1 MEFKVGS
8 LASLI
13 SGSKSPAAA
22 KKSKLFQNVSE
33 GKINIKF
40 QAMHN
45 SEKERGKIKATDE
58 FSGSYVLSNAYRNK
72 TKADTVEPESVKSS
86 ASYAVKRTEK
96 KMRRKITLQNEDVKE
111 NRVARSIFVG
121 NVPHSVTMK
130 KLKRLFKKYGT
141 VESVRL
147 RCPPLADP
155 RVPKK
160 VAVIKRDFHPD
171 RNSIHA
177 FVTFHDSESA
187 QKALV
192 ANGTIFEEHHIRVDM
207 ASGKTDYDQK
217 KAVFLGNV
225 PFAAEDDDLWKIF
238 ESCGKISSIRLV
250 RDRTTGVGKGFAY
263 INFESAD
270 SVELALKLD
279 GEELNKRKLR
289 VQRCV
294 KKPKGKPHSG
304 TENRNRELKKSFPK
318 TERNE
323 ETNIAEEHENKGN
336 VCNIFDSDKKPE
348 IKHTEPSKE
357 FSQFQGQKITGNKK
371 LKKKKNKSE
380 LKKKALIIKLAPK
393 SKVALKKVKK
403 PALKIKSLA
412 KMIKLKL
419 SRK

>member
-1 MEFKVGS
+1 M
-8 LASLI
+8 
-13 SGSKSPAAA
+13 
-22 KKSKLFQNVSE
+22 
-33 GKINIKF
+33 
-40 QAMHN
+40 
-45 SEKERGKIKATDE
+45 
-58 FSGSYVLSNAYRNK
+58 
-72 TKADTVEPESVKSS
+72 EPESVKSS

-225 PFAAEDDDLWKIF
+225 PFGGFINMFF
-238 ESCGKISSIRLV
+238 ECI
-250 RDRTTGVGKGFAY
+250 
-263 INFESAD
+263 
-270 SVELALKLD
+270 
-279 GEELNKRKLR
+279 
-289 VQRCV
+289 
-294 KKPKGKPHSG
+294 H
-304 TENRNRELKKSFPK
+304 
-318 TERNE
+318 
-323 ETNIAEEHENKGN
+323 
-336 VCNIFDSDKKPE
+336 
-348 IKHTEPSKE
+348 
-357 FSQFQGQKITGNKK
+357 
-371 LKKKKNKSE
+371 
-380 LKKKALIIKLAPK
+380 
-393 SKVALKKVKK
+393 
-403 PALKIKSLA
+403 
-412 KMIKLKL
+412 
-419 SRK
+419 